1 VSGPSRDLSGLVLGE
16 RWRLE
21 RRIGEGGM
29 GAVYRG
35 AHVRNGK
42 RVAVKVLHEGVA
54 DPDMVARFHREGYLA
69 NLVDD
74 PGVVAVL
81 DDGVDSSGTP
91 YLVME
96 LLEGESI
103 EDRAQRKGGKL
114 GWEEVLAIAHPA
126 LVVLAKA
133 HAVGIVHRDL
143 KPSNLFL
150 TSDGRVKV
158 LDFGL
163 AGLRAAQGRRVTGPT
178 SPTMGTLGFM
188 PPEQAAGDW
197 DRVDARSDIWAMGAT
212 LWALLTG
219 VCVHEPGDSAMFF
232 NRVLTA
238 EPAPLRSLAPEVPLS
253 VAAIV
258 DRALVRDRLSRFESA
273 EEMAE
278 LVQRAYHGL
287 TGEDVTDLSS
297 TVSRLLPSALAGSIG
312 GRAGADTLPSAPGVA
327 RSMTPPNIGVTRP
340 GHETLPSAQV
350 GAPQGHSRSASGVV
364 VPSTPSP
371 RQGPPIKVILVGAGM
386 VLAFGGA
393 AGLWLSRG
401 ETPQSTASPS
411 SGVVTP
417 ALVITAQPS
426 VIAPPVAPDVAPS
439 TSATAAVSST
449 VGPTTR
455 PSQKKLPE
463 AAPGPT
469 ATSAPV
475 APSAAP
481 IDLDRRH

>member
-1 VSGPSRDLSGLVLGE
+1 MSGPSRDLSGLVLGE

-150 TSDGRVKV
+150 TSEGRVKV

-278 LVQRAYHGL
+278 LVQLAYHGL

-297 TVSRLLPSALAGSIG
+297 TVNRLLPSALAGSIG
-312 GRAGADTLPSAPGVA
+312 GRPGADTLPSAPGVA
-327 RSMTPPNIGVTRP
+327 RSMTPPSVGATRP

-350 GAPQGHSRSASGVV
+350 EVSQGRSRSASGVV

-371 RQGPPIKVILVGAGM
+371 RQGLPLKALFIGAGTA
-386 VLAFGGA
+386 LALGGVA
-393 AGLWLSRG
+393 AVWLTRAPAPPS
-401 ETPQSTASPS
+401 STSPS
-411 SGVVTP
+411 SGVVTT
-417 ALVITAQPS
+417 ALTITAQPS
-426 VIAPPVAPDVAPS
+426 VSTAIAPDVAPS
-439 TSATAAVSST
+439 ASVVATGASATVTPPPLPAQKRLPQASPPAAT
-449 VGPTTR
+449 P
-455 PSQKKLPE
+455 
-463 AAPGPT
+463 AAP
-469 ATSAPV
+469 
-475 APSAAP
+475 AAP
-481 IDLDRRH
+481 TPVDLDRRH